1 MRYAIYPIDPRK
13 SYGITIGSRVKPDS
27 ELRETIRSQIDRA
40 MGAFER
46 EENQSHRIAIL
57 PDWETAESGLLEVPA
72 LDSRKQY
79 LIFALLYSPD
89 PGSAESL
96 SHAELEY
103 YREELGSMLEGISGE
118 ETRAALVLLRDCS
131 VSVIEAD
138 KGGSWYS
145 WGAPNVIERS
155 DIFPDSPGSK
165 WG

>member
-1 MRYAIYPIDPRK
+1 MRYAIYPIDSRK

-27 ELRETIRSQIDRA
+27 ELRETIRSQIDKA

-57 PDWETAESGLLEVPA
+57 PDWDTAESGLPEAPPS
-72 LDSRKQY
+72 LDYRKQY

-96 SHAELEY
+96 SGAEIEF
-103 YREELGSMLEGISGE
+103 YREELGLMLEGILGK
-118 ETRAALVLLRDCS
+118 TRAALVLLRDCT

-138 KGGSWYS
+138 
-145 WGAPNVIERS
+145 RS
-155 DIFPDSPGSK
+155 DPFLVWDTPGYIDMENTPERR